1 MEKITHSG
9 SYVLFVKTTCP
20 FCHMAVNLLESQSLP
35 YKKIVLPENSD
46 MVQQVKNAFD
56 WDTVPMVF
64 SVQED
69 NSYLLIGGYTD
80 LEALING

>member
-1 MEKITHSG
+1 
-9 SYVLFVKTTCP
+9 
-20 FCHMAVNLLESQSLP
+20 MAVDLLESQSLP

-46 MVQQVKNAFD
+46 MVQQI
-56 WDTVPMVF
+56 MVF

>member
-1 MEKITHSG
+1 
-9 SYVLFVKTTCP
+9 
-20 FCHMAVNLLESQSLP
+20 MAVDLLESQSLP